1 MQSKNQHIR
10 DYLTYY
16 TGLKTR
22 PEYAVLIKGS
32 WGCGK
37 TWFITD
43 FIDKQI
49 NNKFLYVSL
58 YGMSSIEEIENE
70 FFRQLHPILASK
82 GMQVLGK
89 LTKGVL
95 KATIQ
100 LDLNNDGKS
109 DGNVVVSIPDEN
121 LLKQKIP
128 EEKLLVFDDIER
140 CAIPL
145 PNLLG
150 YINQLVEHSGFKVIL
165 IADEARIDE
174 NQEYKRIKEKLIGKT
189 LELEPELIPALQFF
203 ITQLQHEEAKLII
216 SENEALI
223 AQIYIISKY
232 NNLRIL
238 RHALLDFDRFYVAL
252 DAECKK
258 RKSLVSH
265 LLAYFLIYSF
275 EFRSGNLDAS
285 KLGNAIKDRFQ
296 GFGKK
301 ASDQNQIDVLSKY
314 FTLEIDL
321 EDSLLT
327 QSSWIPLF
335 TSGLIPSNDI
345 NETLSNTKYFKPN
358 LPPDWVRLLGYKN
371 LTDPEF
377 DSLLYEIKEKWN
389 KKEYKDAGVV
399 MHLTGVLIHLS
410 EIGLFDESESQI
422 INFAKQYFL
431 DLKDNNH
438 LPFNSAVFGGFFDQN
453 ICYNAEFYSSEKA
466 SFREI
471 KKYLSQL
478 INTVL
483 QERYKRDAEELIKL
497 MRDDTK
503 KFMLSM
509 IFSHHE
515 DSKFYEIPIL
525 LEIDPVM
532 FVNNAITLLE
542 TSPPQFQF
550 LARLFCDRYSVDSF
564 NRKLL
569 SEVDWL
575 SQVTNL
581 LEEKK
586 QERSGKLSGHMLDLL
601 IDPYLKEAIAKL
613 ESFQSSSLA
622 ESNS

>member
-1 MQSKNQHIR
+1 MLSKNQHIHN
-10 DYLTYY
+10 YLTYY
-16 TGLKTR
+16 TDLKTR
-22 PEYAVLIKGS
+22 PEYALLIKGS

-49 NNKFLYVSL
+49 NNNFLYVSL
-58 YGMSSIEEIENE
+58 YGMSLIEEIENE

-100 LDLNNDGKS
+100 LDFNNDGKS
-109 DGNVVVSIPDEN
+109 DGNVAVSIPDKSS
-121 LLKQKIP
+121 LKQKKIP
-128 EEKLLVFDDIER
+128 EEKILVFDDIER
-140 CAIPL
+140 CEIPL

-150 YINQLVEHSGFKVIL
+150 YINQLVEHNGFKVIL
-165 IADEARIDE
+165 IADEEKIEKNTDNSRSK
-174 NQEYKRIKEKLIGKT
+174 QYKTIKEKLIGRT
-189 LELEPELIPALQFF
+189 LELEPEFILAFQSF
-203 ITQLQHEEAKLII
+203 ITQLHFEETKSII
-216 SENEALI
+216 SENESLI
-223 AQIYIISKY
+223 AQLYKNSEQ

-238 RHALLDFDRFYVAL
+238 RHALLEFDRLFIEL
-252 DAECKK
+252 EEKFRKK
-258 RKSLVSH
+258 KKLISH
-265 LLAYFLIYSF
+265 LLAYFLIYAF

-301 ASDQNQIDVLSKY
+301 TTDQNQIDVLSKY
-314 FTLEIDL
+314 YTLEIDL

-327 QSSWIPLF
+327 QSIWRTIF
-335 TSGLIPSNDI
+335 TSGLIPSTDI
-345 NETLSNTKYFKPN
+345 NETLSNTKYFKSK
-358 LPPDWVRLLGYKN
+358 LPPDWVRLLGYIN

-377 DSLLYEIKEKWN
+377 DSLLNEIKEKWN

-410 EIGLFDESESQI
+410 EIGLFNESEDQI
-422 INFAKQYFL
+422 INFAKQYVL
-431 DLKDNNH
+431 DLKNNNH
-438 LPFNSAVFGGFFDQN
+438 LPFSSAVFGGFFDQN
-453 ICYNAEFYSSEKA
+453 ICYNSEFYSSEKA
-466 SFREI
+466 SFREV
-471 KKYLSQL
+471 KTYLSQL
-478 INTVL
+478 MNTVL
-483 QERYKRDAEELIKL
+483 QESYKRDAEELIKL
-497 MRDDTK
+497 MQEDTK
-503 KFMLSM
+503 KFMLSL

-525 LEIDPVM
+525 LEIDPMM

-550 LARLFCDRYSVDSF
+550 LARLFRDRYSVDSF

-575 SQVTNL
+575 SQVTNQ
-581 LEEKK
+581 LEEKNK
-586 QERSGKLSGHMLDLL
+586 NALG
-601 IDPYLKEAIAKL
+601 
-613 ESFQSSSLA
+613 
-622 ESNS
+622 N